1 MPNEFENIII
11 RETATGAQIR
21 VKDVGRAELGS
32 QNYDSF
38 GRLDGKPSGTMAVYL
53 LPGANQ
59 LKASEAI
66 YKTLRQAKRPVSA
79 GHGL

>member
-1 MPNEFENIII
+1 
-11 RETATGAQIR
+11 
-21 VKDVGRAELGS
+21 LGS

-66 YKTLRQAKRPVSA
+66 Y
-79 GHGL
+79 